1 MSDVQL
7 SAELIRF
14 IQTTLPSYDA
24 AVMLVRVSRDP
35 ERAWTAEG
43 LAGAMGL
50 DASSAPEVRQ
60 LLEHFANAGVLEAAG
75 EGTFRL
81 VPETGDLRAV
91 VDELR
96 TAYDRRPV
104 TLIRAID
111 SASRAKIQSFADSF
125 KLKRDRE

>member
-7 SAELIRF
+7 SPELIRF

-24 AVMLVRVSRDP
+24 AVILVRVSRDP
-35 ERAWTAEG
+35 ERAWTAEE
-43 LAGAMGL
+43 LAEAMGL
-50 DASSAPEVRQ
+50 DARSAPEVRQ
-60 LLEHFANAGVLEAAG
+60 LLDHFAQAGVLEIAG
-75 EGTFRL
+75 EGTFHL
-81 VPETGDLRAV
+81 VPETGAMRAV

-111 SASRAKIQSFADSF
+111 SASRAKIQSFADAF
-125 KLKRDRE
+125 RLKRERD